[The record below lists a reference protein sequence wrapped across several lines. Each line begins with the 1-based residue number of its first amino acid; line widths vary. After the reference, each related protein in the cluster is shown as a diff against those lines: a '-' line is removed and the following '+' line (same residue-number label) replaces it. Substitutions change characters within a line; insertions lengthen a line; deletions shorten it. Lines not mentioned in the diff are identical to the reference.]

1 VVLNFYFLL
10 VEMKSVTLAFDR
22 AIDGGLRFSD
32 LTVFLI
38 FCSTKV
44 FHFRRFCKKKYS
56 PMSHTTVRGN
66 TPCRYEEYYRPSRIE
81 HWHINSTVM
90 RQYSL

>member
-10 VEMKSVTLAFDR
+10 VEMKSVTLAIDR

-44 FHFRRFCKKKYS
+44 FHFRRFCKKNIHQCPTRLS
-56 PMSHTTVRGN
+56 VVIPLVDTRSITALAALNIGT
-66 TPCRYEEYYRPSRIE
+66 
-81 HWHINSTVM
+81 
-90 RQYSL
+90 